1 MDTMH
6 EKLSMIKRVNELYQN
21 KKYQEIISLKNNILK
36 FTIEENDIFLYEKII
51 KSAFSLDKYSLI
63 IELSNKLNSSGYESY
78 VIIYYSCLSFIAL
91 TNLYQANL
99 YLMSSRLLSDASH
112 KLLYASDGAN
122 YSNILA
128 QDTKNGIYAMVMVN
142 FVFGLCRETTR
153 NNVNVNNEYLFYRV
167 MDLLNVLVEL
177 NYPEEIVSKIYKDF
191 VIIYKI

>member
-128 QDTKNGIYAMVMVN
+128 QDNKNGIYAMVMVN

-177 NYPEEIVSKIYKDF
+177 NYPEEIVNKIYKDF
-191 VIIYKI
+191 VKIFKI

>member
-128 QDTKNGIYAMVMVN
+128 QDNKNGIYAMVMVN

-153 NNVNVNNEYLFYRV
+153 NNVDVNNEYLFYRV

-191 VIIYKI
+191 VKIYKI

>member
-6 EKLSMIKRVNELYQN
+6 EKLSMIKRVNELYLD
-21 KKYQEIISLKNNILK
+21 KKYNEIISLKNNILK

-78 VIIYYSCLSFIAL
+78 VIIYYNCLSFIAIA
-91 TNLYQANL
+91 NLYQANL
-99 YLMSSRLLSDASH
+99 YLVSSQLLSDASH

-128 QDTKNGIYAMVMVN
+128 QEIGRAS
-142 FVFGLCRETTR
+142 CRE
-153 NNVNVNNEYLFYRV
+153 RV
-167 MDLLNVLVEL
+167 
-177 NYPEEIVSKIYKDF
+177 
-191 VIIYKI
+191 

>member
-6 EKLSMIKRVNELYQN
+6 EKLSMIKRVNELYLD
-21 KKYQEIISLKNNILK
+21 KKYNEIISLKNNILK

-78 VIIYYSCLSFIAL
+78 VIIYYNCLSFIAIA
-91 TNLYQANL
+91 NLYQANL
-99 YLMSSRLLSDASH
+99 YLVSSQLLSDASH

-128 QDTKNGIYAMVMVN
+128 QDNKNSIYAMVMVN
-142 FVFGLCRETTR
+142 FVIGLCRETTR
-153 NNVNVNNEYLFYRV
+153 NNVDVNNEYLFYRV

-191 VIIYKI
+191 VKIFKI

>member
-1 MDTMH
+1 MDILN
-6 EKLSMIKRVNELYQN
+6 EKLSITKKVNELYQN
-21 KKYQEIISLKNNILK
+21 KKYQEIILLKDDILR
-36 FTIEENDIFLYEKII
+36 FPIEEDDIFLFEKII
-51 KSAFSLDKYSLI
+51 KSAFFLDKYSLI
-63 IELSNKLNSSGYESY
+63 MELSNKLNSSGYESY

-128 QDTKNGIYAMVMVN
+128 QDNKNGIYAMVMVN

-191 VIIYKI
+191 VKIYKI

>member
-6 EKLSMIKRVNELYQN
+6 EKLSMIKRVNELYLD
-21 KKYQEIISLKNNILK
+21 KKYNEIISLKNNILK

-78 VIIYYSCLSFIAL
+78 VIIYYNCLSFIAIA
-91 TNLYQANL
+91 NLYQANL
-99 YLMSSRLLSDASH
+99 YLVSSQLLSDASH

-128 QDTKNGIYAMVMVN
+128 QDNKNSIYAMVMVN
-142 FVFGLCRETTR
+142 FVIGLCRETTR
-153 NNVNVNNEYLFYRV
+153 NNVDVNNEYLFYRV

-191 VIIYKI
+191 VKIYKI

>member
-128 QDTKNGIYAMVMVN
+128 QDNKNSIYAMVMVN
-142 FVFGLCRETTR
+142 FVIGLCRETTR

-191 VIIYKI
+191 VKIYKI

>member
-128 QDTKNGIYAMVMVN
+128 QDNKNSVYAMVMVN
-142 FVFGLCRETTR
+142 FVLGLCRETTR
-153 NNVNVNNEYLFYRV
+153 NNVDVNNEYLFYRV

-191 VIIYKI
+191 VKIYKI

>member
-128 QDTKNGIYAMVMVN
+128 QDNKNGIYAMVMVN

-191 VIIYKI
+191 VKIYKI